1 MADIAG
7 KEYFST
13 LDDLADQGKDTQRL
27 LNFERF
33 GLLDEDTQAAVDSER
48 KAGRIPDP
56 MQPITQDE
64 FDNLKMIYGALTILS
79 PNQTQATDMDYEHNR
94 VFENA
99 KKDLKNMVDS
109 NEREVY
115 CDHLTIKRDKRGSL
129 RITRRTNND

>member
-1 MADIAG
+1 MADVAG

-79 PNQTQATDMDYEHNR
+79 PNQTQATDMDYAALHLSAEKAGN
-94 VFENA
+94 FFT
-99 KKDLKNMVDS
+99 KKNVQK
-109 NEREVY
+109 E
-115 CDHLTIKRDKRGSL
+115 IGA
-129 RITRRTNND
+129 ITGGIVLPTF